1 MRDDP
6 GRDEVLGE
14 SADLVPIF
22 VPSELLVK
30 LVPELIAQG
39 RLDVSPVEA
48 APGTDHASGQPVE
61 LAPEISEAEIKQ
73 LPLFL
78 SSLALLLS
86 GPHLMLGSLDHAGNE
101 GLEVAQGR

>member
-1 MRDDP
+1 MRDGP

-14 SADLVPIF
+14 SADVVPIF
-22 VPSELLVK
+22 VPSEPLLK
-30 LVPELIAQG
+30 LVPELIAQAC
-39 RLDVSPVEA
+39 LDVSPVEA
-48 APGTDHASGQPVE
+48 APGTDHASGQAVE

-86 GPHLMLGSLDHAGNE
+86 GPHLMLGSLDHAADK
-101 GLEVAQGR
+101 GLQVAQRR